1 MANNVDKKFL
11 EFFNYILQKIISL
24 KQQLSQIFSQKG
36 DLIFIEPESLNKIY
50 ITLFIVELRKAIIM
64 YLNIVNDHLIKP
76 LISCDCLK
84 QLDRNQKYELMKNL
98 L

>member
-36 DLIFIEPESLNKIY
+36 DLIFIEPESLNKI
-50 ITLFIVELRKAIIM
+50 
-64 YLNIVNDHLIKP
+64 
-76 LISCDCLK
+76 
-84 QLDRNQKYELMKNL
+84 
-98 L
+98 